1 MPVTLVNPMNETA
14 PSAAV
19 AAPRLSS
26 LQGRTIAL
34 LDISKPGGSVFLDRM
49 ETLLKERYGVA
60 AVIREMKPTFAKP
73 APDAVIDKIRGA
85 DQRLIAEDIRDKQAL
100 NPGKRRH
107 RQFQGQKAPVV
118 GEEQDEFGQQELGH
132 VVGLDVESAEIGF
145 AVFHL
150 PVSRAGHARKMH
162 GHRQE
167 GEGSRF
173 GGNRW

>member
-14 PSAAV
+14 PLAAV

-85 DQRLIAEDIRDKQAL
+85 DAVIEAL
-100 NPGKRRH
+100 
-107 RQFQGQKAPVV
+107 A
-118 GEEQDEFGQQELGH
+118 D
-132 VVGLDVESAEIGF
+132 
-145 AVFHL
+145 
-150 PVSRAGHARKMH
+150 
-162 GHRQE
+162 
-167 GEGSRF
+167 
-173 GGNRW
+173 